1 MSKRSPKRIDGA
13 WGGSSLNF
21 FKKREKYATPASVYG
36 KNNNQIPPEK
46 TPEPVYEQPETV
58 EEEPE
63 PEEEPE
69 AEQQYIEEEPAELEE
84 IPEPVE
90 PEPEPEEIVEEK
102 PKKTKKKSKK
112 QMKKI
117 AAEIPKAVE
126 KMYKKADQQKT
137 TIPIS
142 YSEATALKHM
152 NIMSCTDMKN
162 YLNETN
168 LSLDQQI
175 QFLKEN
181 TKGHRDLRAYIRSQ
195 HYGAKD
201 LSFFVQSSNFVRN
214 TLAVKAQE
222 AVASFSPDN
231 SDATD
236 PDCIEMDALLI
247 ELEKQKKALKNR
259 EDWYNW
265 TKNTGMDALSF
276 MWNGL
281 KSAVSITGSVLY
293 WLGSGIYYIFST
305 IAQMGFDLWDWI
317 TKDPKTAKYVLIS
330 LKLLKKR
337 SCRFI
342 GKFIRE
348 KNLITKEELATRYR
362 STIEMARAKP
372 PEDILWDANNEIAQD
387 VFFKATQ
394 ATVVKSMKDLA
405 EPVGKYLAG
414 SMSLLL
420 GGGAAV
426 ATVATGG
433 VAGVAMAAAGAAGS
447 AGAFSKLGEFLGMCT
462 GKIVEVALD
471 ETADSMEDAIEL
483 GVFIK
488 DQDTCFSLL
497 FELVD
502 PNACLKDMLK
512 EYNQTEFNF
521 KKKEQ
526 EAREKEEKKQIEA
539 AREKETPE
547 ERKENDKKRAEIQK
561 KKDEEK
567 QKKIQE
573 QVDKEVKKA
582 GYLGGAWLRTKNF
595 FSPQKEIQFDEEEAY
610 DALLKTNDEK
620 KTDGYY
626 LRKSTRKNLPKN
638 ISKKSPLK
646 VRLRI
651 KLSRRRNK

>member
-1 MSKRSPKRIDGA
+1 MSKRSAKRLYNFDGR
-13 WGGSSLNF
+13 WGGLNF
-21 FKKREKYATPASVYG
+21 FKKREKYATPASKYG
-36 KNNNQIPPEK
+36 KNNNDE
-46 TPEPVYEQPETV
+46 TAYEQPETAEEEPV
-58 EEEPE
+58 EEEPV
-63 PEEEPE
+63 EEEP
-69 AEQQYIEEEPAELEE
+69 AEQQQYIEE
-84 IPEPVE
+84 
-90 PEPEPEEIVEEK
+90 EPEPEEIVEEK

-112 QMKKI
+112 QMKKY
-117 AAEIPKAVE
+117 AAEIPKEVE
-126 KMYKKADQQKT
+126 KIYKKADQQNKK
-137 TIPIS
+137 IPIS

-195 HYGAKD
+195 HYGAKEMT
-201 LSFFVQSSNFVRN
+201 FFVQSSNYVRN
-214 TLAVKAQE
+214 TLAIKAQE

-231 SDATD
+231 SDTTD

-259 EDWYNW
+259 DDWYNW
-265 TKNTGMDALSF
+265 TKSTGMDALSF
-276 MWNGL
+276 MWNGF
-281 KSAVSITGSVLY
+281 KSAISLTGSTLY

-348 KNLITKEELATRYR
+348 KNLITKEDLATRYR
-362 STIEMARAKP
+362 STVEMARAKP
-372 PEDILWDANNEIAQD
+372 PEDILWDASNELAQD
-387 VFFKATQ
+387 IFFKATQ
-394 ATVVKSMKDLA
+394 ATLVKSMKDLA

-433 VAGVAMAAAGAAGS
+433 AAGVAMAAAGAVGS

-521 KKKEQ
+521 KKKEE
-526 EAREKEEKKQIEA
+526 EAREKEEKIQIEA

-547 ERKENDKKRAEIQK
+547 QRKENDKKRAEIQK
-561 KKDEEK
+561 EKDEEK
-567 QKKIQE
+567 QKKIQK
-573 QVDKEVKKA
+573 QVDNEVKNA
-582 GYLGGAWLRTKNF
+582 GYFGGTWLRTKNF
-595 FSPQKEIQFDEEEAY
+595 FSPQKEIKFDEDEAY
-610 DALLKTNDEK
+610 DALLKKTDDK

-638 ISKKSPLK
+638 NSKKSPPK

-651 KLSRRRNK
+651 KLSRRKNK

>member
-1 MSKRSPKRIDGA
+1 MNKQSPKRIDGA

-21 FKKREKYATPASVYG
+21 FKKREKYATPKSVYG
-36 KNNNQIPPEK
+36 KNNNQIPPEE
-46 TPEPVYEQPETV
+46 TPEPVYEQPETA
-58 EEEPE
+58 
-63 PEEEPE
+63 EEEPE
-69 AEQQYIEEEPAELEE
+69 AEAEPEPEAEPEVEEEPAEQQYVEE
-84 IPEPVE
+84 EVPEPA
-90 PEPEPEEIVEEK
+90 EPEET

-117 AAEIPKAVE
+117 AAEIPKAVD
-126 KMYKKADQQKT
+126 KLYKKADQQNIK
-137 TIPIS
+137 IPIS

-152 NIMSCTDMKN
+152 NIMSCRDMKN

-195 HYGAKD
+195 HYGQKD
-201 LSFFVQSSNFVRN
+201 LTFFVQSSNFVRN
-214 TLAVKAQE
+214 TLATKAQE

-231 SDATD
+231 SDSTD

-276 MWNGL
+276 IWNGF
-281 KSAVSITGSVLY
+281 KTAVSLTGSALY
-293 WLGSGIYYIFST
+293 WLGSGIYYVFST

-362 STIEMARAKP
+362 STVEMARAKP
-372 PEDILWDANNEIAQD
+372 PEDILWDASNELAQD
-387 VFFKATQ
+387 IFFKATQ

-433 VAGVAMAAAGAAGS
+433 AAGVAMAAAGAAGS

-483 GVFIK
+483 GVLIK
-488 DQDTCFSLL
+488 NQDTCFSLL

-526 EAREKEEKKQIEA
+526 EAKEKEEKEQIKA

-567 QKKIQE
+567 QKKIQA
-573 QVDKEVKKA
+573 QVDKEVEKA
-582 GYLGGAWLRTKNF
+582 GFLGGTWLRTKNF
-595 FSPQKEIQFDEEEAY
+595 FSPQKEIKFDEDEAY
-610 DALLKTNDEK
+610 DALLKTNDK
-620 KTDGYY
+620 K
-626 LRKSTRKNLPKN
+626 KN
-638 ISKKSPLK
+638 
-646 VRLRI
+646 
-651 KLSRRRNK
+651 